1 MIGHNKPSFDE
12 IVEENIRRGLLLTI
26 KDAYQALSRDPRA
39 EKRHFR
45 VLAEIIECMN
55 ISDFGA
61 ARGLAWPGRRK
72 LAEMTADEMRPDGY
86 SEATIAKTIQ
96 ELMTWG
102 FIVQDRRPPISG
114 GRPLSHY
121 SIGRPSVEDLQAEIS
136 AWVREQRKPDNRR
149 PFPAR
154 NGERPLSVNE
164 NGEPAL
170 SVNKSEQNQQVAHS
184 EERPLSAQINGE
196 APLSANHQGVENV
209 DKNDNGERPLSGNNG
224 ECVLPTVRIN
234 KKDNST
240 AKIADADAGDVARA
254 TERRGSRLPD
264 NWTLPDEWGQWALSN
279 FRITI
284 NEVRTEA
291 RTFGNYWQAAP
302 GAKAKKLDWFK
313 TWQNWCSRAFARRVR
328 QQPIPQPNLF
338 DAPSPTSLHDAL
350 AAARQAEADLDL

>member
-121 SIGRPSVEDLQAEIS
+121 SIGKPSVEDLQSEIS
-136 AWVREQRKPDNRR
+136 AWVREQRKPENKR
-149 PFPAR
+149 PFPANNGER
-154 NGERPLSVNE
+154 VLSGERPLSVKIVDGNQSLKINGERPLSVNKNE
-164 NGEPAL
+164 ERAL
-170 SVNKSEQNQQVAHS
+170 SVKGQQPENK
-184 EERPLSAQINGE
+184 
-196 APLSANHQGVENV
+196 GVFT
-209 DKNDNGERPLSGNNG
+209 NGERPLSVNNG
-224 ECVLPTVRIN
+224 ECVLPTVRITKN
-234 KKDNST
+234 NNST
-240 AKIADADAGDVARA
+240 AQVADAEAEAVARA
-254 TERRGSRLPD
+254 TEKRGSRLPD
-264 NWTLPDEWGQWALSN
+264 NWRLPDEWRDWALAN
-279 FRITI
+279 FRITV
-284 NEVRTEA
+284 NEVAAES
-291 RTFGNYWQAAP
+291 RTFANYWQAAP
-302 GAKAKKLDWFK
+302 GPKARKLDWFK
-313 TWQNWCSRAFARRVR
+313 TWQNWCSRAFSRRVR
-328 QQPIPQPNLF
+328 QQPLPQSNLF
-338 DAPSPTSLHDAL
+338 DAPTTHSDVS
-350 AAARQAEADLDL
+350 AAYRAVRDGEAEF

>member
-26 KDAYQALSRDPRA
+26 KDAYQTLSRDPRA

-55 ISDFGA
+55 IADFGA

-102 FIVQDRRPPISG
+102 YIVQDRRPPISG

-121 SIGRPSVEDLQAEIS
+121 SIGKPSVEDLQSEIS

-154 NGERPLSVNE
+154 NGERPLSVNG

-170 SVNKSEQNQQVAHS
+170 SVKNNVGNQQFTNNEERPLSVRISGEAPLSVIGQPPVKQGEISS
-184 EERPLSAQINGE
+184 EERPLS
-196 APLSANHQGVENV
+196 V
-209 DKNDNGERPLSGNNG
+209 NNG
-224 ECVLPTVRIN
+224 ECVLPTVRIT

-240 AKIADADAGDVARA
+240 AKDADAEAHAVAHA
-254 TERRGSRLPD
+254 TDKRGTRLPE
-264 NWTLPDEWGQWALSN
+264 NWTLPDEWRGWALAN

-284 NEVRTEA
+284 NEAAHEA
-291 RTFGNYWQAAP
+291 RTFANYWQAAP
-302 GAKAKKLDWFK
+302 GAKARKLDWYK
-313 TWQNWCSRAFARRVR
+313 TWQNWCSRAFSKRVR
-328 QQPIPQPNLF
+328 PQPLPQSGLF
-338 DAPSPTSLHDAL
+338 DAPASQNVRDAFR
-350 AAARQAEADLDL
+350 AVRDSEADF